1 MPRND
6 EARGVSGAIRVY
18 WRAVLTELVA
28 TALLVLLGIAS
39 LVPKITYDEVLKGE
53 RLIGPPLAH
62 PAMAFGFLVL
72 CLAQAFG
79 EVSGA
84 HMNPAIT
91 LASTLLG
98 RTPVFLAVAYAI
110 AQTLGAILGYAAL
123 YALTPEQVLKEI
135 PALGVTLPARGISPM
150 VATAVEALITGLLTL
165 LACALWTGKGPDP
178 AGPIKF
184 GLVVAGLVYVGGEM
198 TGASLNPARSFGPA
212 LVTQTWAHH
221 WVYWVGPLAGATLF
235 ALLHRYVLAPQAYK
249 SAPQSTR
256 EELPLND
263 KTNC

>member
-6 EARGVSGAIRVY
+6 EVKGVSGAIRVY

-39 LVPKITYDEVLKGE
+39 LVPKISAADT
-53 RLIGPPLAH
+53 LIPPPLAH
-62 PAMAFGFLVL
+62 PALAFGFVVL

-91 LASTLLG
+91 VASTLLG
-98 RTPVFLAVAYAI
+98 RTPIVLALAYSI
-110 AQTLGAILGYAAL
+110 AQMLGATLGYAAL
-123 YALTPEQVLKEI
+123 FAITPKRIYNEL
-135 PALGVTLPARGISPM
+135 PALGVTMPANGFDPAAAA
-150 VATAVEALITGLLTL
+150 VVEAVITGLLTL
-165 LACALWTGKGPDP
+165 LACALWTGKPDP

-184 GLVVAGLVYVGGEM
+184 GLVVAGLVYAGGEM

-212 LVTQTWAHH
+212 LVTGHWEYQ
-221 WVYWVGPLAGATLF
+221 WVYWVGPLGGAVLF
-235 ALLHRYVLAPQAYK
+235 ALLHKYVLVPQAHK
-249 SAPQSTR
+249 PPPPTR

-263 KTNC
+263 KNNC